1 MVDLLLPQ
9 ERNSLKPNEEKVLI
23 FGFEEIGYSMVGV
36 NSFQTIFV
44 LIVIYKAQFLRE
56 ERGYQIDLLR
66 RIVIHHFKVLNFLLR
81 NHIDQLVDVGGML
94 IDVADRGGVVKG
106 EVNELLKPAVGL
118 RVEKSAV
125 ATHDFL
131 LFVVQAS
138 DEVGS
143 CEARLLPNALGLL
156 QDYAGEDHHR
166 QEMVF
171 ILFSGC

>member
-1 MVDLLLPQ
+1 MVDLLLLQ
-9 ERNSLKPNEEKVLI
+9 ERDSLEPNEEKVLV
-23 FGFEEIGYSMVGV
+23 FSFEEIDYTMVGV
-36 NSFQTIFV
+36 DPFQTILV

-66 RIVIHHFKVLNFLLR
+66 RVVIHHFKVLNFLLSG
-81 NHIDQLVDVGGML
+81 HIDQLVDIGGML
-94 IDVADRGGVVKG
+94 VDVADRGGVIEG
-106 EVNELLKPAVGL
+106 EVNELLESAVGL
-118 RVEKSAV
+118 GVEKSAV
-125 ATHDFL
+125 AAHDFL

-156 QDYAGEDHHR
+156 QDYAGEEHHR

-171 ILFSGC
+171 ILFSSC